1 MNICS
6 YINNAIF
13 RRNYIMEIGEIKK
26 INNGKIDRAQFEDA
40 AYILKALAHETR
52 LCVVMQLS
60 QTEEMSVS
68 ELREKMECEQSL
80 LSHHLT
86 DMRAKGILDC
96 RREGKNSF
104 YSLKDKRV
112 TNMLKCMM
120 NCDNTNNISEL
131 SVIGERKLN

>member
-1 MNICS
+1 
-6 YINNAIF
+6 
-13 RRNYIMEIGEIKK
+13 MEIGEIKK
-26 INNGKIDRAQFEDA
+26 INNGKIDRTQFEDA